1 MILGQLPD
9 EQGIN
14 DRGTSQ
20 TPTAALSALR
30 LNTNGNS
37 NGTHNEKHGSDS
49 EYEAPQGPPPSAT
62 QGNPPP
68 YAQPPPPPAAT
79 PAALTHA
86 VALYAYTATDAGDL
100 TLQPNDRIAVTEY
113 MNAEW
118 WKGVSE
124 RTREEG
130 IFPRSYV
137 RVEEK
142 SVAPAPPTPASSYG
156 ILPVDVAMQPV
167 GGAAPA
173 QPGRQS
179 KLAEG
184 GKKFGKK
191 LGNAAIFGAGATI
204 GSDLVNSIF

>member
-1 MILGQLPD
+1 MHERAVQAP
-9 EQGIN
+9 
-14 DRGTSQ
+14 S
-20 TPTAALSALR
+20 AALSALSLR
-30 LNTNGNS
+30 TTNGTT
-37 NGTHNEKHGSDS
+37 NGSSNEKQPYKEKSSSTD
-49 EYEAPQGPPPSAT
+49 EYEAPEGPPPSAT
-62 QGNPPP
+62 ATSPPP
-68 YAQPPPPPAAT
+68 YTQPPAVPT

-100 TLQPNDRIAVTEY
+100 PLQANDRVAVTQY

-124 RTREEG
+124 RTGEEG

-142 SVAPAPPTPASSYG
+142 RDVAPPVPSSYG
-156 ILPVDVAMQPV
+156 NMPVDVAMQPV
-167 GGAAPA
+167 GAGGMPS
-173 QPGRQS
+173 RQS
-179 KLAEG
+179 KFSET